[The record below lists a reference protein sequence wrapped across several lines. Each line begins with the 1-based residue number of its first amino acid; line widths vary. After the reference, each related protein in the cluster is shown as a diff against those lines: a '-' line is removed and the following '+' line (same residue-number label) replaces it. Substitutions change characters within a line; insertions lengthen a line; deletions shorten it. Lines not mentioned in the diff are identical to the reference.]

1 MKMTPSNEFSPIS
14 TLPSIFLTLSLVLLI
29 YLDSR
34 MHMFPLTLNTHL
46 MITRAKAG
54 VFKPKTY
61 LANAFIELSNF

>member
-34 MHMFPLTLNTHL
+34 MHMFPLTLNTHP

-54 VFKPKTY
+54 VFKPNTY